1 MTVGRTASL
10 LCHIKVSQDYKVAWI
25 RVDTQTVLSFNEI
38 VITKNH
44 RIRVSH
50 PEVNEWRLEISDV
63 RRRDAGYYM
72 CQVNTDP
79 MRSQLAYLEVLE
91 PPRITGT
98 SGDQTVRE
106 GQDVVLRCDGEGHPQ
121 PTVKW
126 RREERSNIRGLHGRY
141 SPEVVGQVVSLTSVS
156 RRDSGAYLCIAT
168 NRVPPAVSR
177 RIILQVTCQ
186 CQRPHNQ
193 LSILSFQTL
202 RLLWWRRRW
211 SRSGLVIAPGWDAR
225 LKLSRT
231 R

>member
-106 GQDVVLRCDGEGHPQ
+106 GQDVVLRCDAHGHPQ
-121 PTVKW
+121 PTVQW
-126 RREERSNIRGLHGRY
+126 RREGDINIRSLEGRY
-141 SPEVVGQVVSLTSVS
+141 
-156 RRDSGAYLCIAT
+156 RYR
-168 NRVPPAVSR
+168 
-177 RIILQVTCQ
+177 
-186 CQRPHNQ
+186 
-193 LSILSFQTL
+193 
-202 RLLWWRRRW
+202 
-211 SRSGLVIAPGWDAR
+211 
-225 LKLSRT
+225 
-231 R
+231 